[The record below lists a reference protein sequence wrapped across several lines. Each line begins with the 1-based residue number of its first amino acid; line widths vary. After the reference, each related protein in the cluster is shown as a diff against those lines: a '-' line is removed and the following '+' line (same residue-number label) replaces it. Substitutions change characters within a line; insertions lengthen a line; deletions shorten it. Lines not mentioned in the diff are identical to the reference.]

1 MFEKLRK
8 IFSETTKNL
17 GQKSFSKKDIES
29 ILDELQ
35 ISLME
40 NDVAHEIVDEMT
52 SKIKTEMLDLKR
64 ERNENSDEVITTK
77 LYSFLHEL
85 FLSTNTKTDIIQS
98 ILEKKKSK
106 AGPYSIIFLG
116 INGTGKTTTI
126 AKFCKLLR
134 DRGISV
140 VLAAA
145 DTHRAGAI
153 EQITHH
159 GNNLNVKVISQ
170 RYGADPS
177 AVARDALE
185 HAKKNYIDVVLI
197 DTAGRMQTSKNLM
210 EEVSKIIRVTKP
222 DMKIFV
228 GDSLAGNDTVNQARE
243 FFQYTKYDGSILT
256 KSDADSKGGAAI
268 SIAYLTH
275 KPILYLGIGQGYG
288 DLEEF
293 DHDRFLDSIFK
304 DRVYEKTSK
313 DLTLGGISS
322 IDDIG
327 KKESVIEIPSVEP
340 QSDTAKQA
348 TSANDVDKLMET
360 KKLSMSPILEAESK
374 HVKDNEKLIDGQLN
388 HNSEKE
394 KMESN
399 VEMNEPKSKGGSF
412 FNKFFKDN
420 KDKDEKDTDNGKQ
433 NTIDNIET
441 KKEKNKKE
449 NKTKSESENGKEKDG
464 VVYLTDDDINDLIK

>member
-1 MFEKLRK
+1 MFERLRK
-8 IFSETTKNL
+8 IFSETAKNL
-17 GQKSFSKKDIES
+17 SQKSISKKEIDS
-29 ILDELQ
+29 ILEELQ

-52 SKIKTEMLDLKR
+52 SKIKTEILSVKL
-64 ERNENSDEVITTK
+64 ERTENTDEVITTK
-77 LYSFLHEL
+77 LYSFLYEL
-85 FLSTNTKTDIIQS
+85 FLSTINKTDIIQS
-98 ILEKKKSK
+98 ILEKKRSK

-134 DRGISV
+134 DHGISV

-153 EQITHH
+153 EQISHH

-185 HAKKNYIDVVLI
+185 HAKKNYIDAVLI

-210 EEVSKIIRVTKP
+210 EEVSKIIRVIKP

-243 FFQYTKYDGSILT
+243 FFQYTNFDGSILT

-275 KPILYLGIGQGYG
+275 KPILYLGVGQGYG
-288 DLEEF
+288 DLAEF
-293 DHDRFLDSIFK
+293 DHNKFLDSIFK
-304 DRVYEKTSK
+304 DRVYDKTNDDLKSKETSLSDTKLIKPVTEIPNVDSQADIKPETISK
-313 DLTLGGISS
+313 DVNKLKTNN
-322 IDDIG
+322 
-327 KKESVIEIPSVEP
+327 ESVSAPPIVEIEKKYLDNEVGLVPD
-340 QSDTAKQA
+340 QL
-348 TSANDVDKLMET
+348 NDEQMRTNDETNEENSET
-360 KKLSMSPILEAESK
+360 KSK
-374 HVKDNEKLIDGQLN
+374 KR
-388 HNSEKE
+388 
-394 KMESN
+394 
-399 VEMNEPKSKGGSF
+399 SF
-412 FNKFFKDN
+412 FNKFSRDRKNEDAIIDGKSPSN
-420 KDKDEKDTDNGKQ
+420 KDIK
-433 NTIDNIET
+433 T
-441 KKEKNKKE
+441 KKGKSKKGSETEKE
-449 NKTKSESENGKEKDG
+449 E
-464 VVYLTDDDINDLIK
+464 VVYLTDEDINDLIK

>member
-1 MFEKLRK
+1 MFERLRK
-8 IFSETTKNL
+8 IFSETAKNL
-17 GQKSFSKKDIES
+17 SQKSISKKEIDS
-29 ILDELQ
+29 ILEELQ

-52 SKIKTEMLDLKR
+52 SKIKTEILSVKL
-64 ERNENSDEVITTK
+64 ERTENTDEVITTK
-77 LYSFLHEL
+77 LYSFLYEL
-85 FLSTNTKTDIIQS
+85 FLSTINKTDIIQS
-98 ILEKKKSK
+98 ILEKKRSK

-134 DRGISV
+134 DHGISV

-153 EQITHH
+153 EQISHH

-185 HAKKNYIDVVLI
+185 HAKKNYIDAVLI

-210 EEVSKIIRVTKP
+210 EEVSKIIRVIKP

-243 FFQYTKYDGSILT
+243 FFQYTNFDGSILT

-275 KPILYLGIGQGYG
+275 KPILYLGVGQGYG
-288 DLEEF
+288 DLAEF
-293 DHDRFLDSIFK
+293 DHNKFLDSIFK
-304 DRVYEKTSK
+304 DRVYDKTNDDLKSK
-313 DLTLGGISS
+313 ETSLSDTKLIKPVT
-322 IDDIG
+322 
-327 KKESVIEIPSVEP
+327 EIPNVDS
-340 QSDTAKQA
+340 QA
-348 TSANDVDKLMET
+348 DIKPETISKDVDKLKTNNDSVSTPPIVELEKKNLDNEVGLVPAQLNDEQMRTNDETNEETRET
-360 KKLSMSPILEAESK
+360 KSK
-374 HVKDNEKLIDGQLN
+374 KRSL
-388 HNSEKE
+388 
-394 KMESN
+394 
-399 VEMNEPKSKGGSF
+399 
-412 FNKFFKDN
+412 FNKFSRDRKNEDAIIDGKSPSN
-420 KDKDEKDTDNGKQ
+420 KDIK
-433 NTIDNIET
+433 T
-441 KKEKNKKE
+441 KKDKSKKGSETEKE
-449 NKTKSESENGKEKDG
+449 E
-464 VVYLTDDDINDLIK
+464 VVYLTDEDINDLIK

>member
-1 MFEKLRK
+1 MFERLRK
-8 IFSETTKNL
+8 IFSETAKNL
-17 GQKSFSKKDIES
+17 SQKSISNKEIDS
-29 ILDELQ
+29 ILEELQ

-52 SKIKTEMLDLKR
+52 SKIKTEILSVKL
-64 ERNENSDEVITTK
+64 ERNENTDEVITTK

-85 FLSTNTKTDIIQS
+85 FSSTTNKTDIIQS
-98 ILEKKKSK
+98 ILVKKRSK

-134 DRGISV
+134 DNGISV

-153 EQITHH
+153 EQISHH
-159 GNNLNVKVISQ
+159 GNNLYVKVISQ

-185 HAKKNYIDVVLI
+185 HAKKNYVDAVLI

-210 EEVSKIIRVTKP
+210 EEVSKIIRVIKP

-243 FFQYTKYDGSILT
+243 FFQYTNFDGSILT

-275 KPILYLGIGQGYG
+275 KPILYLGVGQGYG
-288 DLEEF
+288 DLAEF
-293 DHDRFLDSIFK
+293 DHNKFLDSIFK
-304 DRVYEKTSK
+304 DRVYDKTNDDLKSKETSPSDTKLVKPVTVLPNVDSQADSKPESTSK
-313 DLTLGGISS
+313 DVDKFKTNN
-322 IDDIG
+322 
-327 KKESVIEIPSVEP
+327 ESVSTPPTVELERKDLDNEVRLVP
-340 QSDTAKQA
+340 DQSNDEQGRTNEETNEE
-348 TSANDVDKLMET
+348 TSET
-360 KKLSMSPILEAESK
+360 KSKKRSFFDKFSRDRKNEDAIIDGKSPSTNDIKTKKDKSK
-374 HVKDNEKLIDGQLN
+374 KGTENEK
-388 HNSEKE
+388 EE
-394 KMESN
+394 
-399 VEMNEPKSKGGSF
+399 
-412 FNKFFKDN
+412 
-420 KDKDEKDTDNGKQ
+420 
-433 NTIDNIET
+433 
-441 KKEKNKKE
+441 
-449 NKTKSESENGKEKDG
+449 
-464 VVYLTDDDINDLIK
+464 VVYLTDEDINDRIK